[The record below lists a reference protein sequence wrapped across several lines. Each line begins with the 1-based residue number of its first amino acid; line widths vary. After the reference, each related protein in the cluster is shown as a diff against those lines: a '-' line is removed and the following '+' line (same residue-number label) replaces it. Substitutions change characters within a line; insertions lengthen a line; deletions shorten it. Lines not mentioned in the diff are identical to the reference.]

1 IDMQF
6 LENRNGVRRVLSI
19 HSDSRRVLLFVSLA
33 TLFCSVL
40 GFQANVF
47 GNSTPTGN
55 VTGKATG
62 AGCSGCHGASAD
74 GTLSVVITGP
84 ATLTAGSLGTYT
96 ITATKSGIANAT
108 KMGFDLIASD
118 GTLSIVAGQST
129 ALTGSEIT
137 HSASVGALA
146 TTTSNSANYTFK
158 YTMPAAAAVGS
169 NHTLSSV
176 SALGFVGWNYGT
188 NFTVTVPPP
197 APAVTSSAAANGT
210 VGQAFSYQITGTNSP
225 TSYAVTGTLPTNVTI
240 NTINGQISGTPTNSG
255 TFNVNVTA
263 SNAGGTSAPQP
274 LAITIAPASAAT
286 TRYVNA
292 ATGVN
297 TGTCAVQSS
306 PCKTITYGM
315 SQSSAGNPGDLLSVA
330 PGTYDLALGEVFP
343 IVMRSGVQLIA
354 TGSPADTFIDAV
366 GDTVKQAIV
375 TSANNTSAFA
385 RIEGFTFRNGRNLTP
400 TQGGVSLGG
409 AIRLSNSSALFT
421 ITRNIF
427 TGNQTTGYTADNT
440 SGQTGGL
447 GWGGA
452 IYGFS
457 STVEISNNVFTS
469 NIALGGNGYT
479 DFSTSPCT
487 NRNAGQGE
495 GGAIYIFGSGKI
507 VNNTFYGNVAQGGA
521 GGGGQACTGNG
532 GTATS
537 GAVTTGSG
545 ITVSNNIFAANGSVG
560 GAGAAAGSA
569 SAGAMSASGAT
580 ITNNLFFGNTLS
592 GTAGSADTT
601 GSNVLTSDPQ
611 FHSAPSILKILIGS
625 PASGTGT
632 STGAPA
638 LDFAGTTRPT
648 PPAMGAYEPS
658 SAITLLAVQS
668 RKTHGVT
675 GDYDIAIDTAQAI
688 GGFVTVEPRTIGSG
702 HSIVF
707 QFSGTVTSTG
717 TVSVTPAGAVVAAI
731 GANTS
736 EVVVTL
742 TGVADNQRATVML
755 TGVNGSVNPPAASIG
770 FLVGDINNTRSVN
783 SSDISGVKA
792 RSGQVTTAANFKFD
806 LNANGSVNSSDI
818 SAVKARSGLV
828 LP

>member
-1 IDMQF
+1 MQLCQLARASPNMACTLAFRIGGSIMDFFTRFPAQFQSLSSRFDKWAQVGMSPIKF
-6 LENRNGVRRVLSI
+6 LSLLLLASGSAYAGTPENTGSPGAGNQSFATRYPTFYAANTCSSCHTSI
-19 HSDSRRVLLFVSLA
+19 PALQSYGAAYKVAV
-33 TLFCSVL
+33 VGL
-40 GFQANVF
+40 GGRTQANVGPALASIESADADGDGYSNIVEITNSKQPWNASDHPTAAVALSTGQNAKSGAAGTTVSYSVTITNN
-47 GNSTPTGN
+47 GNLVDSFTLGVSVTAGQTWTPTIVGSAN
-55 VTGKATG
+55 SIA
-62 AGCSGCHGASAD
+62 AG
-74 GTLSVVITGP
+74 GTANITVNVVI
-84 ATLTAGSLGTYT
+84 AGG
-96 ITATKSGIANAT
+96 
-108 KMGFDLIASD
+108 
-118 GTLSIVAGQST
+118 
-129 ALTGSEIT
+129 
-137 HSASVGALA
+137 
-146 TTTSNSANYTFK
+146 
-158 YTMPAAAAVGS
+158 AAAAQTS
-169 NHTLSSV
+169 T
-176 SALGFVGWNYGT
+176 T
-188 NFTVTVPPP
+188 TVT
-197 APAVTSSAAANGT
+197 ATSQANTGISATALQLTTTASSAA
-210 VGQAFSYQITGTNSP
+210 
-225 TSYAVTGTLPTNVTI
+225 
-240 NTINGQISGTPTNSG
+240 
-255 TFNVNVTA
+255 
-263 SNAGGTSAPQP
+263 
-274 LAITIAPASAAT
+274 IAA

-297 TGTCAVQSS
+297 TGTCAVQAN

-315 SQSSAGNPGDLLSVA
+315 SQASTGNPGDLLSVA
-330 PGTYDLALGEVFP
+330 PGTYNLALGEVFP
-343 IVMRSGVQLIA
+343 ITFRSGVQLIS
-354 TGSPADTFIDAV
+354 TGSPADTIIDAA
-366 GDTVKQAIV
+366 GDTMKQAIL

-409 AIRLSNSSALFT
+409 AVRLSNSSALFT

-427 TGNQTTGYTADNT
+427 TGNQTTGYSADNT

-452 IYGFS
+452 IYGSS

-479 DFSTSPCT
+479 DFATGPCT

-507 VNNTFYGNVAQGGA
+507 INNTFYGNTAQGGA

-545 ITVSNNIFAANGSVG
+545 IMVSNNIFAANASVG

-592 GTAGSADTT
+592 GTAGSVDTT

-625 PASGTGT
+625 PASGAGT

-638 LDFAGTTRPT
+638 LDFAGSTRPT
-648 PPAMGAYEPS
+648 PPAIGAYEPS
-658 SAITLLAVQS
+658 SAITFSAVQS
-668 RKTHGVT
+668 RKTHGGT
-675 GDYDIAIDTAQAI
+675 GDYDIAIDTTQAI
-688 GGFVTVEPRTIGSG
+688 GGLVTVEPRIIGGG

-707 QFSGTVTSTG
+707 QFSGTVTSAG
-717 TVSVTPAGAVVAAI
+717 TVSVTPVGAVVAAI

-742 TGVADNQRATVML
+742 TGVADNQRATVTL
-755 TGVNGSVNPPAASIG
+755 TGVNGTVNPPATSIG
-770 FLVGDINNTRSVN
+770 FLVGDVNNTRSVN

-792 RSGQVTTAANFKFD
+792 RSGQVTTAAIFKYD
-806 LNANGSVNSSDI
+806 LNANGSVTASDI
-818 SAVKARSGLV
+818 SAVKARSGLL